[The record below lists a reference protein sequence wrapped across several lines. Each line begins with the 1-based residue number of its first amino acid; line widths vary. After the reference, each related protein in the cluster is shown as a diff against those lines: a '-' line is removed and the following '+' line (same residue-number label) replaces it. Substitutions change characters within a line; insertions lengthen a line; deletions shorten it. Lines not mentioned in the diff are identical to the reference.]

1 VAVLSRR
8 ARSGG
13 KTLITKGAITKIA
26 DRDGVGAI
34 VVERDYV
41 LTHMID
47 SLASLDPPRG
57 LVFKGGTALRL
68 CFYEDFRYS
77 ADLDFSL
84 VDVSVE
90 DATQL
95 LTRAAAK
102 CVDEIGFPQLQL
114 TDTTPPWLVY
124 TGPLGREREIKV
136 DLADD
141 ELVLDTTLSSVIK
154 RYSDQAD
161 DRPELW
167 TYTLL
172 EITAEKLRCVI
183 QRQQCRD
190 ISDLHRLLVYERVDV
205 NHAWELFEA
214 KARAKNIEPSKF
226 EERLNSREQ
235 QYRKQWDRELG
246 DLDPGYV
253 DANTVFRELRRA
265 LRDVL

>member
-1 VAVLSRR
+1 MAVLSRR
-8 ARSGG
+8 TRSGVQ
-13 KTLITKGAITKIA
+13 TLITVGAITKIA

-41 LTHMID
+41 LTQLID
-47 SLASLDPPRG
+47 ALTSLDPPPG

-68 CFYEDFRYS
+68 CVYEDFRYS

-84 VDVSVE
+84 VDLSVE

-95 LTRAAAK
+95 LTDAASK
-102 CVDEIGFPQLQL
+102 CVEDIGFPRLQL
-114 TDTTPPWLVY
+114 TDTAPAWLVY

-141 ELVLDTTLSSVIK
+141 ELVLDTGLSSVIK
-154 RYSDQAD
+154 RYSDQPD
-161 DRPELW
+161 DRPELS

-190 ISDLHRLLVYERVDV
+190 ISDLSPT
-205 NHAWELFEA
+205 
-214 KARAKNIEPSKF
+214 RA
-226 EERLNSREQ
+226 
-235 QYRKQWDRELG
+235 
-246 DLDPGYV
+246 
-253 DANTVFRELRRA
+253 
-265 LRDVL
+265 

>member
-1 VAVLSRR
+1 L
-8 ARSGG
+8 
-13 KTLITKGAITKIA
+13 GAITKAA
-26 DRDGVGAI
+26 DRDGVAAI

-41 LTHMID
+41 LTHLID
-47 SLASLDPPRG
+47 SLASLEPPPG

-84 VDVSVE
+84 VDTSVE
-90 DATQL
+90 AASEL
-95 LTRAAAK
+95 LASACAR

-114 TDTTPPWLVY
+114 TEAAPYWIVY
-124 TGPLGREREIKV
+124 TGPLGREREIKL

-141 ELVLDTTLSSVIK
+141 ELVLDTDQTAVIK
-154 RYSDQAD
+154 RYTDQPD
-161 DRPELW
+161 DRPTLW

-172 EITAEKLRCVI
+172 EVAAEKLRCVV

-190 ISDLHRLLVYERVDV
+190 VSDLHRLLVHERVDADR
-205 NHAWELFEA
+205 AWEMFEA

-226 EERLNSREQ
+226 KERLDSREP
-235 QYRKQWDRELG
+235 QYRRQWDREIG
-246 DLDPGYV
+246 DLDPGFV

-265 LRDVL
+265 LRDVLSDS

>member
-1 VAVLSRR
+1 VAVPSRR

-13 KTLITKGAITKIA
+13 QTLITIGAITKIA
-26 DRDGVGAI
+26 DREGVGAI
-34 VVERDYV
+34 VVERVYM
-41 LTHMID
+41 LTHLID
-47 SLASLDPPRG
+47 ALAKLDPPPG

-84 VDVSVE
+84 VDLNVE

-95 LTRAAAK
+95 LTHAAAK
-102 CVDEIGFPQLQL
+102 CVQEIGFPQLQL
-114 TDTTPPWLVY
+114 TDTTPAWLVY

-141 ELVLDTTLSSVIK
+141 ELVLDTAPSAVIK
-154 RYSDQAD
+154 RYSDQPD
-161 DRPELW
+161 DRPKLS

-183 QRQQCRD
+183 QRRQCRD
-190 ISDLHRLLVYERVDV
+190 LSDLHRLLVQEQVDV
-205 NHAWELFEA
+205 DQAWELFEA
-214 KARAKNIEPSKF
+214 KAQAKNIEPSKF

-246 DLDPGYV
+246 DLDPGHV